1 MREEYVGATTYYEPR
16 ETEGWSS
23 TNGVAHLPPA
33 GAAAPDELLAPLQ
46 AGDAA
51 FRASDYADARRHY
64 IRAQLDGV
72 YRGEAV
78 LAYALVHFAEGNYTL
93 AGMALR
99 RGLAEL
105 PDAIQQPIDVLWLY
119 GRPGPLEQHL
129 GGLAAYLAEHP
140 ANSEGWL
147 ILGYVR
153 FGVGDP
159 AGAIEALDRALAL
172 DPGDALCHLLR
183 ESASAVLDVRAG
195 PVEGGDSASAA
206 VAPIY
211 WSAMSPQA
219 PY

>member
-1 MREEYVGATTYYEPR
+1 MAGEIVALAGGVGAAR
-16 ETEGWSS
+16 FLEGLAA
-23 TNGVAHLPPA
+23 VASPERLVVIGNTGDDLELHGLHIS
-33 GAAAPDELLAPLQ
+33 PD
-46 AGDAA
+46 
-51 FRASDYADARRHY
+51 
-64 IRAQLDGV
+64 LDTV
-72 YRGEAV
+72 A
-78 LAYALVHFAEGNYTL
+78 YTL